1 MVGLLP
7 LEPVGCR
14 DRGGPNHGD
23 ADCDAGV
30 CCAVTGKKLA
40 GAKESVAAG

>member
-1 MVGLLP
+1 MVRMMSEWMWGL
-7 LEPVGCR
+7 G
-14 DRGGPNHGD
+14 NHGD